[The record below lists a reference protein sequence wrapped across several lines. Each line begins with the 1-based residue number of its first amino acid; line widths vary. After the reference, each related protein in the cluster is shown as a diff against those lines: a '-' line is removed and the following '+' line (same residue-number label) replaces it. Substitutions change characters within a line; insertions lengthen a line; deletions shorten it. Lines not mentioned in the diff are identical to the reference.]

1 MTAVRAAL
9 AGSIAAAGAARI
21 PVAVYRDHLL
31 RNSET
36 FVLAQGEHLARY
48 TAYYFGS
55 RRVAGLPLPADRVR
69 AVSGGDRRGAVREA
83 AFKAFGLAP
92 ALKCWL
98 EALRPALVHAHFADG
113 GAVVL
118 PLTLRLG
125 LPLVVSLHGYDVTSR
140 EEAGGAG
147 SLLRRRYLA
156 RLPALAQN
164 GSLFLAVSEFIRAQ
178 ALQRGFPAARTV
190 VHYTGVDTG
199 FFSPD
204 PAVTRS
210 DTVLFVGRL
219 VEKKGCVHLLRAMRF
234 VAERISGV
242 RVVVCGDG
250 PKRAQVEREAR
261 TCGCQVAILG
271 YRSVEEVRDL
281 MRAARVL
288 CVPSTI
294 AGNGDAEGFGMIFA
308 EAQAVGLP
316 VVSFATGGVPE
327 AVDDGCTGLL
337 VADRD
342 EAALAEALLRL
353 LQDRAL
359 WTRMS
364 RNGCERVRSCFDLDT
379 QCRRLEDLYDHAGPS
394 AGLGS

>member
-1 MTAVRAAL
+1 MTAVRAAF
-9 AGSIAAAGAARI
+9 AGAVAAVGPGRI

-31 RNSET
+31 GASET
-36 FVLAQGEHLARY
+36 FILAQGEHLARY
-48 TAYYFGS
+48 SAYYFGT
-55 RRVAGLPLPADRVR
+55 RRIAGLPLPADRICT
-69 AVSGGDRRGAVREA
+69 VSDGDRRHAVREA

-92 ALKCWL
+92 VLERWL
-98 EALRPALVHAHFADG
+98 ETVRPKLVHAHFADG
-113 GAVVL
+113 GAVAL
-118 PLTLRLG
+118 PLALRLE

-140 EEAGGAG
+140 EGAGGAG

-156 RLPALAQN
+156 RLPALARS

-178 ALQRGFPAARTV
+178 ALQRGFPAERTV

-204 PAVTRS
+204 PSVTRS

-219 VEKKGCVHLLRAMRF
+219 VEKKGCVHLLRAVRR
-234 VAERISGV
+234 VSRRIKGV

-250 PKRAQVEREAR
+250 PGRAQVERHAR
-261 TCGCQVAILG
+261 DCGCPVAILG
-271 YRSVEEVRDL
+271 YRGAEEVRDL

-294 AGNGDAEGFGMIFA
+294 ADNGDAEGFGMIFA
-308 EAQAVGLP
+308 EAQAAGLP

-342 EAALAEALLRL
+342 DAALAEALLRL

-359 WTRMS
+359 WSRMS
-364 RNGCERVRSCFDLDT
+364 RNGRERVRSCFDLDT
-379 QCRRLEDLYDHAGPS
+379 QCRRLENLYDHARPS
-394 AGLGS
+394 GGLGR